1 LDNNSDGDC
10 TDSGDIIY
18 GADVSV
24 PDEYVD
30 CDVRDSAINPGATEI
45 AADGMDQD
53 CDGLD

>member
-1 LDNNSDGDC
+1 
-10 TDSGDIIY
+10 
-18 GADVSV
+18 VSV